1 MIADDFRR
9 GPADQDQHGQHQ
21 PGVLRPVGGSRV
33 VVADH
38 GQHGGHG
45 EEGIVLAADLRSR
58 DQRLVQRP
66 PGSRA
71 LEDLPVRGH
80 DAQPHVG
87 GHQGAHQRAD
97 VDVRGAPAE
106 DLHEREGEGHQDQ
119 VAERDQRRLESGER
133 RDPEQVVDDPGES
146 QKADRH
152 AERGGRAQAAH
163 ADAAPAQVV
172 DDPEQRQPRQ
182 PGGERLPAEPVQPL
196 GRSGLLAHRVEGAAV
211 DDRDPGDLVAQAAA
225 QRSRLLR
232 TVARLIE
239 RDRDRLAR
247 AEALDGGK
255 PVALASSVEVPRA
268 AQNFEFF
275 ADAVTQWHSEA
286 HATDEVA
293 LNYTLRQPLG
303 VVGCISPWNLPLYL
317 LTWKVAPALAAGN
330 CVVAKPS
337 EVTPMTAHMLGELCG
352 EAGLPPGVLN
362 IVQGLGPRAGS
373 ALVSHADVRAVSF
386 TGSTRVGRE
395 IAARAAERFTKISL
409 EMGGR
414 NPSVIF
420 ADADLA
426 EAVPEAARAAF
437 QNQGQIC
444 LCGSRI
450 LVERPAYEEVKE
462 RLVAAA
468 RALRIGDPLD
478 PATEQGSLVS
488 QQHFQKVMGCLELA
502 KEEGGR
508 VLCGGKR
515 ARLDGRCRGGW
526 FVEPTVIEGLGT
538 AWPPRSGPGT
548 SPGLTAWR
556 RGSIPA
562 SSG

>member
-1 MIADDFRR
+1 MDALNYID
-9 GPADQDQHGQHQ
+9 GKHVPAGEWLENMDPAAGA
-21 PGVLRPVGGSRV
+21 PYGRV
-33 VVADH
+33 A
-38 GQHGGHG
+38 
-45 EEGIVLAADLRSR
+45 S
-58 DQRLVQRP
+58 
-66 PGSRA
+66 S
-71 LEDLPVRGH
+71 
-80 DAQPHVG
+80 DAS
-87 GHQGAHQRAD
+87 D
-97 VDVRGAPAE
+97 VDRA
-106 DLHEREGEGHQDQ
+106 
-119 VAERDQRRLESGER
+119 VAAARRAF
-133 RDPEQVVDDPGES
+133 PGWS
-146 QKADRH
+146 AT
-152 AERGGRAQAAH
+152 
-163 ADAAPAQVV
+163 P
-172 DDPEQRQPRQ
+172 
-182 PGGERLPAEPVQPL
+182 
-196 GRSGLLAHRVEGAAV
+196 
-211 DDRDPGDLVAQAAA
+211 AA
-225 QRSRLLR
+225 QRSRHLR
-232 TVARLIE
+232 SLARLIE

-255 PVALASSVEVPRA
+255 PVALASSIEVPRA
-268 AQNFEFF
+268 AQNFDFF

-286 HATDEVA
+286 HPTDEVA

-362 IVQGLGPRAGS
+362 IVQGLGPRAGG
-373 ALVSHADVRAVSF
+373 ALVSHPEVRAVSF

-395 IAARAAERFTKISL
+395 IAARTAERFVKASL
-409 EMGGR
+409 EMGGK
-414 NPSVIF
+414 NPTVIF

-426 EAVPEAARAAF
+426 EAVPQAARAAF

-468 RALRIGDPLD
+468 RSLRIGDPLD

-488 QQHFQKVMGCLELA
+488 RQHFDKVMGCLDLA

-515 ARLDGRCRGGW
+515 ARVEGRCRDGW
-526 FVEPTVIEGLGT
+526 FVEPAVIEGLGPSCKTNQEEIFGPVATLQPFDT
-538 AWPPRSGPGT
+538 AGQAVELANATRYGLAASIWTRDLSRAHRLAAQLHSGIVWVNCWMLRDLRTPFG
-548 SPGLTAWR
+548 GVKE
-556 RGSIPA
+556 
-562 SSG
+562 SGVGREGGFDALRFFTEPKNVCVKL

>member
-1 MIADDFRR
+1 VDALNYIDGKHVPGAEWLDNVD
-9 GPADQDQHGQHQ
+9 PAAGA
-21 PGVLRPVGGSRV
+21 PYGR
-33 VVADH
+33 
-38 GQHGGHG
+38 
-45 EEGIVLAADLRSR
+45 LAS
-58 DQRLVQRP
+58 
-66 PGSRA
+66 S
-71 LEDLPVRGH
+71 
-80 DAQPHVG
+80 DA
-87 GHQGAHQRAD
+87 AD
-97 VDVRGAPAE
+97 VDRAVAAARRAFPAW
-106 DLHEREGEGHQDQ
+106 
-119 VAERDQRRLESGER
+119 
-133 RDPEQVVDDPGES
+133 
-146 QKADRH
+146 
-152 AERGGRAQAAH
+152 AAT
-163 ADAAPAQVV
+163 P
-172 DDPEQRQPRQ
+172 
-182 PGGERLPAEPVQPL
+182 
-196 GRSGLLAHRVEGAAV
+196 
-211 DDRDPGDLVAQAAA
+211 AA

-409 EMGGR
+409 EMGGK

-450 LVERPAYEEVKE
+450 LVERPAYEEVKQ

-526 FVEPTVIEGLGT
+526 FVEPTVIEGLGPSCRTNQEEIFGPVATLQPFDT
-538 AWPPRSGPGT
+538 ADEAVQLANATRYGLAASIWTRDLSRAHRLAARLHSGIVWVNCWMLRDLRTPFGGVKE
-548 SPGLTAWR
+548 SGVGR
-556 RGSIPA
+556 EGGSDALRFFTEPKNVCVKL
-562 SSG
+562 